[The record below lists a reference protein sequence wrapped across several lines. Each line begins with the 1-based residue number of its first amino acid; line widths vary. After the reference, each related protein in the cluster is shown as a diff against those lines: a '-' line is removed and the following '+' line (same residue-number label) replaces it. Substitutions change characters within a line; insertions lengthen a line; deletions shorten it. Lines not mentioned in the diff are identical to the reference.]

1 VNLAH
6 TLTPDPATLRDVAPA
21 VAEAVREGLG
31 ATPKTLPP
39 WLFYDDEGSRLF
51 EAITELPEYYP
62 TRTER
67 AILEAFAGRMV
78 EAADHPR
85 HIVELGSGSAR
96 KTALLLEAGLAFRP
110 DLVFHPIDV
119 SGEALRDA
127 RAQLAVRVPGL
138 AVDPVCG
145 HYLPALERL
154 DGLDGPRLVLF
165 MGSTL
170 GNFTPAEAV
179 AFLRG
184 LRARLR
190 PEDRFLLGLD
200 LEKDASILV
209 PAYDDA
215 AGVTAAFN
223 LNLLARLNRELGADF
238 RLDGFRHVA
247 LWNGAEHRIEMHLES
262 LRPQAVAVSAL
273 GLRLTFVAGERIHTE
288 NSYKHPPAAV
298 SRLLAEGGFAEEA
311 SWEDPQGWFTLRLAR
326 PAAPSGH
333 SAGA

>member
-1 VNLAH
+1 MNLAH
-6 TLTPDPATLRDVAPA
+6 LLSQEPGLSVDPALAQ
-21 VAEAVREGLG
+21 AVREGL
-31 ATPKTLPP
+31 AARPRTLPP

-67 AILEAFAGRMV
+67 DILAACSGRIV
-78 EAADHPR
+78 EAAGHPA

-110 DLVFHPIDV
+110 DLAFHPIDV
-119 SGEALRDA
+119 SEEALRDA
-127 RAQLAVRVPGL
+127 RVQLAARLPGL
-138 AVDPVCG
+138 RVDPVLG
-145 HYLPALERL
+145 HYLPALETL
-154 DGLDGPRLVLF
+154 AGLEGPRLVLF

-170 GNFTPAEAV
+170 GNFTPPEAV

-200 LEKDASILV
+200 LAKDPSILV

-238 RLDGFRHVA
+238 HLGAFRHVA
-247 LWNGAEHRIEMHLES
+247 LWNAPEHRIEMHLES
-262 LRPQAVAVSAL
+262 LRPQVVTIPAL
-273 GLRLTFVAGERIHTE
+273 GLRLAFEAGERIHTE
-288 NSYKHPPAAV
+288 NSTKLPPQAV
-298 SRLLAEGGFAEEA
+298 TRLLVEGGFAEEA
-311 SWEDPQGWFTLRLAR
+311 SWEDPRGWFTLRLAR
-326 PAAPSGH
+326 PAAPSGR

>member
-1 VNLAH
+1 MNLAH
-6 TLTPDPATLRDVAPA
+6 VLSPDPGLSVDPA
-21 VAEAVREGLG
+21 LAAAVREGLG
-31 ATPKTLPP
+31 ARPRTLPP

-67 AILEAFAGRMV
+67 AILAEFAGRIV
-78 EAADHPR
+78 EAAGHAP

-96 KTALLLEAGLAFRP
+96 KTALLLEAALAFRP
-110 DLVFHPIDV
+110 DLAFHPIDV
-119 SGEALRDA
+119 SEEALRDA
-127 RAQLAVRVPGL
+127 RGQLAARLPGL
-138 AVDPVCG
+138 RVEPVCG

-154 DGLDGPRLVLF
+154 KSLEGPRLVLF

-170 GNFTPAEAV
+170 GNFTPEEAV

-200 LEKDASILV
+200 LEKDPAILV

-238 RLDGFRHVA
+238 HLGAFRHVA
-247 LWNGAEHRIEMHLES
+247 LWNAAEHRIEMHLES
-262 LRPQAVAVSAL
+262 LRDQAVRIPAL
-273 GLRLTFVAGERIHTE
+273 GLRLAFQKGERIHTE
-288 NSYKHPPAAV
+288 NSTKLPAQAV
-298 SRLLAEGGFAEEA
+298 TRLLAEGGFEELDA
-311 SWEDPQGWFTLRLAR
+311 WQDDRGWFTLRLGR
-326 PAAPSGH
+326 PAAPTGH

>member
-1 VNLAH
+1 MNLARV
-6 TLTPDPATLRDVAPA
+6 LSPEPGVDPAL
-21 VAEAVREGLG
+21 AEAVRRGLG
-31 ATPKTLPP
+31 VRPRTLPP

-67 AILEAFAGRMV
+67 AILEAFAGRIV
-78 EAADHPR
+78 EAAGHPM

-96 KTALLLEAGLAFRP
+96 KTGILLEAALAFRP

-119 SGEALRDA
+119 SEEALRDA
-127 RAQLAVRVPGL
+127 RQQLAGRLPGL
-138 AVDPVCG
+138 AVNPVCG

-154 DGLDGPRLVLF
+154 GGLEGPRLVLF

-170 GNFTPAEAV
+170 GNFTPQEAV
-179 AFLRG
+179 EFLRG

-200 LEKDASILV
+200 LEKEDSVLV

-215 AGVTAAFN
+215 TGVTSAFN

-238 RLDGFRHVA
+238 NLDAFRHVA
-247 LWNGAEHRIEMHLES
+247 LWNAMEHRIEMHLES
-262 LRPQAVAVSAL
+262 LRDQIVAIPAL
-273 GLRLTFVAGERIHTE
+273 GLRLAFEAGERIHTE
-288 NSYKHPPAAV
+288 NSTKLPAQAV
-298 SRLLAEGGFAEEA
+298 TRLLAEGGFKELQE
-311 SWEDPQGWFTLRLAR
+311 WRDDRGWFTLRLSR
-326 PAAPSGH
+326 PAAPSAH